1 MKLNEC
7 FIVPKSII
15 VSIQAIAVET
25 QNKELM
31 VLTEMCRVA
40 YNLPEEVVNN
50 AFEAGKESVTTRDG
64 EGFPYW
70 EGTNIEAE
78 EYIKNLEL

>member
-40 YNLPEEVVNN
+40 YNLPEEVVSN
-50 AFEAGKESVTTRDG
+50 AFEAGWLYMHNG
-64 EGFPYW
+64 
-70 EGTNIEAE
+70 IEEQYPNKE

>member
-1 MKLNEC
+1 MKLNEVL
-7 FIVPKSII
+7 IVPKSII
-15 VSIQAIAVET
+15 VSIQVIAVET

-50 AFEAGKESVTTRDG
+50 AFEAGWAYGHATFKNLI
-64 EGFPYW
+64 P
-70 EGTNIEAE
+70 NKE

>member
-1 MKLNEC
+1 MKLNEVL
-7 FIVPKSII
+7 IVPKSII
-15 VSIQAIAVET
+15 VLIQAIAVET

-40 YNLPEEVVNN
+40 YNLPEEVVSN
-50 AFEAGKESVTTRDG
+50 AFEAGWLYMHNG
-64 EGFPYW
+64 
-70 EGTNIEAE
+70 IEEQYPNKE

>member
-1 MKLNEC
+1 MKLNEVL
-7 FIVPKSII
+7 IVPKSII

-40 YNLPEEVVNN
+40 YNLPEEVVSN
-50 AFEAGKESVTTRDG
+50 AFEAGKESINYSEM
-64 EGFPYW
+64 EGFSSSQ
-70 EGTNIEAE
+70 TSE

>member
-1 MKLNEC
+1 MKLNEVL
-7 FIVPKSII
+7 IVPKSII

-40 YNLPEEVVNN
+40 YNLPEEVVSN
-50 AFEAGKESVTTRDG
+50 AFEAGWAYGHATIKETY
-64 EGFPYW
+64 P
-70 EGTNIEAE
+70 NKE

>member
-1 MKLNEC
+1 MKLNEVL
-7 FIVPKSII
+7 IVPKSII

-40 YNLPEEVVNN
+40 YNLPEEVVSN
-50 AFEAGKESVTTRDG
+50 AFEAGWLYMHNG
-64 EGFPYW
+64 
-70 EGTNIEAE
+70 IEEQYPNKE

>member
-1 MKLNEC
+1 MKLNEVL
-7 FIVPKSII
+7 IVPKSII

-31 VLTEMCRVA
+31 VLTEMCRVS
-40 YNLPEEVVNN
+40 YNLPEEVVSN
-50 AFEAGKESVTTRDG
+50 AFEAGWLYMHNG
-64 EGFPYW
+64 
-70 EGTNIEAE
+70 IEEQYPNKE